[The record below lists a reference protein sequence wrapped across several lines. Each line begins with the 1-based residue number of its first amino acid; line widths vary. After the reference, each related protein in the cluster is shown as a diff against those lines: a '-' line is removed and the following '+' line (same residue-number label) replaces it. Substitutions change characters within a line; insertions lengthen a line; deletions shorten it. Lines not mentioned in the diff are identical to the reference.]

1 MLPGQTGGRPPGISS
16 FQLVR
21 NPTGRPFV
29 TLDIPLIFFPC
40 PRFGLLLCAFFAT
53 TTFAAERELPEVC
66 LWKTS
71 AEAGDLNA
79 RWQLILKYCNY
90 SPHDYVEAAQ
100 MLLANA
106 QRGDGNSADLLA
118 QIYLTGEGV
127 PKNYLESVRWFKK
140 AVEFGNTYALYHL
153 GLRFEAGEGVPRD
166 NGEAYFWY
174 LTAAALQTND
184 GFRQIIIKRRD
195 QLEKKLTAD
204 KVSEA
209 QKQSMRWVEEIG
221 RTNAH

>member
-1 MLPGQTGGRPPGISS
+1 MSI
-16 FQLVR
+16 
-21 NPTGRPFV
+21 
-29 TLDIPLIFFPC
+29 IPWL
-40 PRFGLLLCAFFAT
+40 RFSALLLGAFLAT
-53 TTFAAERELPEVC
+53 RTLAADREPTEVC
-66 LWKTS
+66 ALKTN

-100 MLLANA
+100 MLMVNA
-106 QRGDGNSADLLA
+106 QSGDGNSADLLA

-127 PKNYLESVRWFKK
+127 PKNYVESVRWFKK
-140 AVEFGNTYALYHL
+140 AVEFGNIYSLYHL
-153 GLRFEAGEGVPRD
+153 GLRYEAGEGVPRD
-166 NGEAYFWY
+166 NVEAYFWY

-184 GFRQIIIKRRD
+184 GFRQIVIKRRD
-195 QLEKKLTAD
+195 QLEKKLTAE

-221 RTNAH
+221 RSSASGAH